1 MIKPLI
7 PSDEPLR
14 LKALRDYK
22 ILDSEAEKEFNEIVQ
37 LAAQILN
44 VPISLVSLIDTDRQW
59 FKAKVGLDA
68 DETPRDLAF
77 CAHAIHQD
85 DIFIVEDASKDDRF
99 KGNPLVT
106 GAPNIRFYAG
116 MPLINPEGYRIG
128 TLCAIDSKARKLTQE
143 QKFALDVLSKQVIK
157 LLELRLQNLEY
168 VEINTELKDTRD
180 ELQSFLDDSSDL
192 IQSVDQ
198 YGNFKYVNRSWC
210 QTLGYTQQ
218 EALELNIFQ
227 IIHPDFHAH
236 CQLQFAELIRDPKSM
251 LIDVVFRSKE
261 GRDIIVE
268 GNVSVHKKDSGAV
281 LTRGIFRDITAKC
294 LVDKEVI
301 RTKRL
306 LEQTNRVAVIGGWE
320 VDLLNKQV
328 YWTEMTMQ
336 IHELPAD
343 HVLSVDG
350 GIEFY
355 KDGFSRE
362 KITEAFNRAVT
373 SGESYDLELQ
383 IVTAKGNAKWIR
395 TIGIPEM
402 KDGKCIRIY
411 GTFQD
416 IDQQKKDEAHLRLL
430 ESVVLNVNDAIII
443 TKAGAVDKRGPE
455 IVYVNDAFCKMTGY
469 AREEIIGNSPEL
481 FHGPEP
487 DEEVISRIRKA
498 LQNWESFETEVINYR
513 KNGEKYWVNISIV
526 PLANKEGAFTHW
538 IAIERD
544 VTQQKIDQENLLA
557 AKLQA
562 EQANVA
568 KSEFLANMSHEIR
581 TPLNSVIGFT
591 DLLVKTPLNDNQRNY
606 MQSVHHSANV
616 LLDLINDILD
626 FSKIEAGKLE
636 LSVEKTDMYE
646 LVSQVSEIVTH
657 KIDSNKVELLV
668 CFDPHLPRYAWVDP
682 VRIRQVLINL
692 LGNAIKFTES
702 GEIELSLSAENPAAE
717 PEQTLLQFSVR
728 DTGIG
733 IPADKQQQIFH
744 AFSQEDSSTTRKYGG
759 TGLGLT
765 ISNQLLGLMGSQ
777 LSLQSEAGKGSTF
790 FFQLEA
796 KYQHGQPEKLPVL
809 NQYKKVLV
817 VDDHP
822 RNLEIIRQMLS
833 NENIASV
840 TAKNG
845 IEALEAIKSQGDF
858 DVLIIDYHIPYM
870 DGLEIISHIRKKMQL
885 SASRLPILLL
895 HSSEEDSRINQA
907 CVDLQIQKA
916 ITKPITSP
924 RLLEA
929 LSQMQCRVNEP
940 QTIAVAE
947 ESSDMTA
954 SLLIVDDNKMNR
966 MVAKAMVEKILPR
979 GNILLAESGREALEI
994 YEKHT
999 PQIIFMDIQMPE
1011 MSGYEA
1017 SQAIRAVEEGQP
1029 PVIIA
1034 FTAGTVKGEKER
1046 CLQAG
1051 MNDYISKPIVL
1062 EDLKTV
1068 LFKWIDQYAIET
1080 EQHDHHHCTDNRVTF
1095 DQPAFEEYFEKNTE
1109 MMQLIMSEFV
1119 KQLNEFEQDLGK
1131 PLTADHT
1138 DQLKRSCHKIRS
1150 SAASAQM
1157 KKLVDLTLCLEEQV
1171 QHDPGRAKSLT
1182 KDILHE
1188 IRVVKKTARGFLDG

>member
-1 MIKPLI
+1 
-7 PSDEPLR
+7 
-14 LKALRDYK
+14 
-22 ILDSEAEKEFNEIVQ
+22 
-37 LAAQILN
+37 
-44 VPISLVSLIDTDRQW
+44 
-59 FKAKVGLDA
+59 
-68 DETPRDLAF
+68 
-77 CAHAIHQD
+77 
-85 DIFIVEDASKDDRF
+85 
-99 KGNPLVT
+99 
-106 GAPNIRFYAG
+106 
-116 MPLINPEGYRIG
+116 
-128 TLCAIDSKARKLTQE
+128 
-143 QKFALDVLSKQVIK
+143 
-157 LLELRLQNLEY
+157 
-168 VEINTELKDTRD
+168 
-180 ELQSFLDDSSDL
+180 
-192 IQSVDQ
+192 
-198 YGNFKYVNRSWC
+198 
-210 QTLGYTQQ
+210 
-218 EALELNIFQ
+218 
-227 IIHPDFHAH
+227 
-236 CQLQFAELIRDPKSM
+236 
-251 LIDVVFRSKE
+251 
-261 GRDIIVE
+261 
-268 GNVSVHKKDSGAV
+268 
-281 LTRGIFRDITAKC
+281 
-294 LVDKEVI
+294 
-301 RTKRL
+301 
-306 LEQTNRVAVIGGWE
+306 
-320 VDLLNKQV
+320 
-328 YWTEMTMQ
+328 
-336 IHELPAD
+336 
-343 HVLSVDG
+343 
-350 GIEFY
+350 
-355 KDGFSRE
+355 
-362 KITEAFNRAVT
+362 
-373 SGESYDLELQ
+373 
-383 IVTAKGNAKWIR
+383 
-395 TIGIPEM
+395 
-402 KDGKCIRIY
+402 
-411 GTFQD
+411 
-416 IDQQKKDEAHLRLL
+416 
-430 ESVVLNVNDAIII
+430 
-443 TKAGAVDKRGPE
+443 
-455 IVYVNDAFCKMTGY
+455 
-469 AREEIIGNSPEL
+469 
-481 FHGPEP
+481 
-487 DEEVISRIRKA
+487 
-498 LQNWESFETEVINYR
+498 
-513 KNGEKYWVNISIV
+513 
-526 PLANKEGAFTHW
+526 
-538 IAIERD
+538 
-544 VTQQKIDQENLLA
+544 
-557 AKLQA
+557 
-562 EQANVA
+562 
-568 KSEFLANMSHEIR
+568 
-581 TPLNSVIGFT
+581 
-591 DLLVKTPLNDNQRNY
+591 
-606 MQSVHHSANV
+606 
-616 LLDLINDILD
+616 
-626 FSKIEAGKLE
+626 
-636 LSVEKTDMYE
+636 
-646 LVSQVSEIVTH
+646 
-657 KIDSNKVELLV
+657 
-668 CFDPHLPRYAWVDP
+668 
-682 VRIRQVLINL
+682 
-692 LGNAIKFTES
+692 
-702 GEIELSLSAENPAAE
+702 
-717 PEQTLLQFSVR
+717 
-728 DTGIG
+728 
-733 IPADKQQQIFH
+733 
-744 AFSQEDSSTTRKYGG
+744 
-759 TGLGLT
+759 
-765 ISNQLLGLMGSQ
+765 
-777 LSLQSEAGKGSTF
+777 
-790 FFQLEA
+790 
-796 KYQHGQPEKLPVL
+796 
-809 NQYKKVLV
+809 
-817 VDDHP
+817 
-822 RNLEIIRQMLS
+822 MLS